1 MPQIT
6 KISEQKRQ
14 PNRRR
19 VFLDGS
25 FAFGCNLNVIARFR
39 LRAGMTLSVEQVEQ
53 IEQGEVR
60 QGCVDD
66 ALKCLSRRLH
76 SRAELSRK
84 LARRL
89 YAPLMIGD
97 VLDDLVRLGYVDDE
111 RFARTKAL
119 SAAQNKHHGRRRARI
134 ELLKAGVGEE
144 VAEKALDAV
153 YSERDS
159 VAAVRQLA
167 SRHAARLRRLDPLIA
182 RRRLAGMLQ
191 RRGFEYEAV
200 KSVIDEFLGATD
212 PAVS

>member
-14 PNRRR
+14 PNRRS

-39 LRAGMTLSVEQVEQ
+39 LRAGMTLSAEQVEQ

-89 YAPLMIGD
+89 YAPLMID
-97 VLDDLVRLGYVDDE
+97 DALDDLVRLGYVDDE

-119 SAAQNKHHGRRRARI
+119 SAAQNKHHGRRRARA

-159 VAAVRQLA
+159 LATVRELA
-167 SRHAARLRRLDPLIA
+167 SRQAARLRRLEPLVA

-200 KSVIDEFLGATD
+200 KSVIDEFIGVTD